1 MMKRWLSLT
10 LSFCLVF
17 LMAAPLAEGK
27 TNQVGSSGLY
37 EVSTGVALYAN
48 IQGVK
53 TSLPTVVFIS
63 GYGDD
68 SSVWSGIQSKISHK
82 TLTVSYDRAG
92 LGLSDDT
99 TKDKTTKQQVKELHK
114 LLRKANIPG
123 PYVLV
128 GHSIGG
134 LNVRGFA
141 DRYTNEVAGAVL
153 IDASHEK
160 QEEAVLA
167 TLPPE
172 FIEMYQSQF
181 TAEGDYAEVTKSF
194 KYIEKL
200 RAKDAMRN
208 LPLTVISATEH
219 GMGPEMEIKWAEMQQ
234 DLASLSNQATHVT
247 APNSGHYVYL
257 EQPEL
262 VQQAIISMLEQ

>member
-1 MMKRWLSLT
+1 MKRYFSLL

-17 LMAAPLAEGK
+17 LSVAPFVEAK
-27 TNQVGSSGLY
+27 PTQAGSSGLY
-37 EVSTGVALYAN
+37 EVSTGVSLYAK

-53 TSLPTVVFIS
+53 TSLPTVVFIG
-63 GYGDD
+63 GYGDA
-68 SSVWSGIQSKISHK
+68 SSVWNDMQSEISK
-82 TLTVSYDRAG
+82 TTLTVSYDRAG

-128 GHSIGG
+128 GHSLGG
-134 LNVRGFA
+134 LNVRAFA
-141 DRYTNEVAGAVL
+141 DRYADEVAGAVL

-160 QEEAVLA
+160 QEEAILA

-172 FIEMYQSQF
+172 LKEMYLSQF
-181 TAEGDYAEVTKSF
+181 TVEGNYTEVTKSF
-194 KYIEKL
+194 KYVERL
-200 RAKDAMRN
+200 RAKDALRN

-219 GMGPEMEIKWAEMQQ
+219 GMGPEMELKWADMQL
-234 DLASLSNQATHVT
+234 DLASLSNYSTHVI
-247 APNSGHYVYL
+247 AQGSGHYVYID
-257 EQPEL
+257 QPEL
-262 VQQAIISMLEQ
+262 VKQQIITMLDQ